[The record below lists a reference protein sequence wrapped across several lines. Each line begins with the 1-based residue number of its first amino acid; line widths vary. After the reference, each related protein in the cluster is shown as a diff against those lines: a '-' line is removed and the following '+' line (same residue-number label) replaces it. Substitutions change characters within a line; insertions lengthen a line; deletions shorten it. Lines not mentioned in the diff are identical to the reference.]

1 MNNVGASQEAISR
14 ILSDPTQLDNIG
26 LSANLQEAALNAYSK
41 PSHSPT
47 YLCSSCFA
55 AQGIRNIYYFMI
67 PCAGI
72 AFLVSVFF
80 IKAHDLNRDD
90 EKALKEQGK
99 QWAEKH
105 SRKHRHERKG

>member
-1 MNNVGASQEAISR
+1 
-14 ILSDPTQLDNIG
+14 
-26 LSANLQEAALNAYSK
+26 
-41 PSHSPT
+41 
-47 YLCSSCFA
+47 
-55 AQGIRNIYYFMI
+55 MI

-105 SRKHRHERKG
+105 SKKHKHEKSEPLTLDPVTQDTAPAERQEKAER

>member
-1 MNNVGASQEAISR
+1 
-14 ILSDPTQLDNIG
+14 
-26 LSANLQEAALNAYSK
+26 
-41 PSHSPT
+41 
-47 YLCSSCFA
+47 
-55 AQGIRNIYYFMI
+55 MI

-105 SRKHRHERKG
+105 SRKHKHERKGSQQGEGEVGVQVPVEGNEKAGR